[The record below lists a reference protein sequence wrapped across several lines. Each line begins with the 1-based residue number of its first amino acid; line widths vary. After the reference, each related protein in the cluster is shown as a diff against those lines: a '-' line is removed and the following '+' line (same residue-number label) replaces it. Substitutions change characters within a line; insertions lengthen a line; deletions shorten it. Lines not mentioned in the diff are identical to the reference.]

1 MLKLAATLLLAAAA
15 ASVTTRGDTCGLARD
30 TCGHVTKRIVCGRD
44 TCAQRAPYHALISRV
59 GTPGPATGQDNTSG
73 GKIFD
78 EPPKNISVQVRG
90 ISVSWRARRCPR
102 SAAARWSRRGG
113 W

>member
-1 MLKLAATLLLAAAA
+1 MLKLAAILLLAAAA

-73 GKIFD
+73 GK
-78 EPPKNISVQVRG
+78 NI
-90 ISVSWRARRCPR
+90 
-102 SAAARWSRRGG
+102 
-113 W
+113 

>member
-1 MLKLAATLLLAAAA
+1 MLKLLATLLLAAAA

-59 GTPGPATGQDNTSG
+59 GTPGPGPATGQDNTSG
-73 GKIFD
+73 GK
-78 EPPKNISVQVRG
+78 NI
-90 ISVSWRARRCPR
+90 
-102 SAAARWSRRGG
+102 
-113 W
+113 